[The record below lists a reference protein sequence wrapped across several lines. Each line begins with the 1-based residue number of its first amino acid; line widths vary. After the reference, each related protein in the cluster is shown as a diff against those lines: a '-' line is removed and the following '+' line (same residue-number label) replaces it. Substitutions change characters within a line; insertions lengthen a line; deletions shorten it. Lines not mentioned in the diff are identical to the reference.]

1 MISIEIPVT
10 HGKYLRQVLES
21 IRKQSYQDYEV
32 VIVNSGSEELS
43 DVIKEFGFNVINQK
57 AKLLHARHL
66 AHKESKGDY
75 ALILDETRMLEK
87 DTLKTLS
94 SLDFDMVIIG
104 EKEIGDS
111 FWVKLAQLDKEN
123 ITYCNPVD
131 PLKGIALPRYFKSEV
146 LSKALS
152 SAKGKLGEKF
162 YEVVFRDHDIIFYE
176 ASKISNR
183 VYVVHEELISHFG
196 DSSLLE
202 IMRKYYRYGKSARV
216 LKNSYYSD
224 FLAKKRVT
232 RRICRGSFWE
242 RKSLYLL
249 YLARGIPYLLGFY
262 LG

>member
-1 MISIEIPVT
+1 MISIEMPVT

-21 IRKQSYQDYEV
+21 IRNQSYQDYEV
-32 VIVNSGSEELS
+32 IVVNSGRKELS
-43 DVIKEFGFNVINQK
+43 DLVKQFGFRVVEKK
-57 AKLLHARHL
+57 AKLLHARYL

-94 SLDFDMVIIG
+94 SLDYDMVIIG
-104 EKEIGDS
+104 EKETGNS

-123 ITYCNPVD
+123 VLYCNPVD
-131 PLKGIALPRYFKSEV
+131 PLNGIALPRYFKSEI
-146 LSKALS
+146 LSKAFS
-152 SAKGKLGEKF
+152 SAEEKLGEKF

-183 VYVVHEELISHFG
+183 VYVVREELISHFG
-196 DSSLLE
+196 DSSLLD

-216 LKNSYYSD
+216 LKNSPYSD
-224 FLAKKRVT
+224 FLARKRVT
-232 RRICRGSFWE
+232 RRICKGSFWE

-249 YLARGIPYLLGFY
+249 YLARGIPYLLGYY
-262 LG
+262 L

>member
-1 MISIEIPVT
+1 VISIEIPIT

-21 IRKQSYQDYEV
+21 IREQTYQDYEV
-32 VIVNSGSEELS
+32 IVVNSGRKELS
-43 DVIKEFGFNVINQK
+43 DLVKQFGFKVIEK
-57 AKLLHARHL
+57 EAKLLHARYL

-94 SLDFDMVIIG
+94 SLDYDMVIIG
-104 EKEIGDS
+104 EREIGDS

-131 PLKGIALPRYFKSEV
+131 PVNGIALPRYFKSEI

-152 SAKGKLGEKF
+152 SAEEKLREKF

-176 ASKISNR
+176 SSKISNR
-183 VYVVHEELISHFG
+183 IYVIREELISHFG
-196 DSSLLE
+196 DPSLLDV
-202 IMRKYYRYGKSARV
+202 MRKYYRYGKSARV
-216 LKNSYYSD
+216 LKNSSYSD
-224 FLAKKRVT
+224 FLARKRVT
-232 RRICRGSFWE
+232 RRICKGSFWE

-249 YLARGIPYLLGFY
+249 YLARGIPYLLGYY